1 MTDLDDPSSP
11 LAVLRAAG
19 IADPAALVGRLAAS
33 WPGGTPPAAVLTAL
47 AAAPDPALA
56 VASLGRLRDAVPEAV
71 EATAAD
77 ETRGAALVALLG
89 ASNMMVRWLVAE
101 PTRWPTVLGTEDAR
115 TPIAVLEARP
125 EPPVDASPEDLARLL
140 RAFKRRRV
148 LLIAARDLLGRST
161 LLETMAELSRLAED
175 ALEVAVAAVRSRLV
189 AAHGDARREDGA
201 PLGFSV
207 LGMGKLGGGELN
219 FSSDIDLVYVYA
231 DGGSES
237 AGGPRGTLSARE
249 FMSRL
254 AEGVTRALH
263 QATDDGFVFRVDLRL
278 RPEGTNGPIVNS
290 LANALLYYESW
301 GQTWERAAYLKA
313 RTVAGDRALGETLL
327 RELEPFIYR
336 RYLDYATLEDLK
348 QMKAKVERALA
359 AGPDKGTNVKL
370 GRGGIR
376 EVEFVVQSLQL
387 IHAGKDERIRERNSL
402 AALARLVETRY
413 LAAEESTRL
422 AEAYRFLRDV
432 EHKIQLVDE
441 RQTQVIPVGEGEV
454 QLARRLGYRDVDPA
468 AALARFQADRHRHMD
483 EVAASF
489 AALFYGSRVTMAE
502 AGDGRY
508 ASLLAGIDENP
519 AKAEAELATLGFLD
533 PSSARDHLVLLRDG
547 APSSPATP
555 RRRQLLLAVAPA
567 LLGEVTRAPD
577 PDLALRHLAGFIA
590 AIGARSSF
598 LSLLAENPATL
609 RVLVRLFGSSQ
620 FLSQILIRHPEML
633 DSLVRADLVR
643 LEVPKAALVAEL
655 TSLIR
660 GTESYEGRLDALRR
674 FRHEQ
679 FLRIGINDLDNLL
692 PFHVASSQLSDL
704 ADVCL
709 DAAWR
714 VAEEETCRRYGIEV
728 VPGRFAVVGL
738 GKLGARELTYN
749 SDLDL
754 IFVYVASVA
763 EAGPVS
769 VHEFFTKVAQ
779 ILMTTLQVQ
788 TREGRMYSIDTRL
801 RPSGS
806 QGPLV
811 SSLESFARY
820 HAESAQLWER
830 QAMIKARGVAG
841 EAALLREVEAI
852 IERFVYARSLRDDE
866 VAEIHRLRM
875 RLERELAGDE
885 RDEFNIKTGRGGLLD
900 IEFMVQMKQL
910 RHGTDVPSVRRRAT
924 RHALMALAAA
934 GVVEP
939 DQATI
944 LEQSYAFLRALTN
957 RLRIERDQPV
967 ESLER
972 EGERLPALARRL
984 GYAGSNEAVAREL
997 LADYGRH
1004 RERVRGLYV
1013 TWFGAEA

>member
-1 MTDLDDPSSP
+1 MSAP
-11 LAVLRAAG
+11 LERLRAAG
-19 IADPAALVGRLAAS
+19 IPDPEALVARLATV
-33 WPGGTPPAAVLTAL
+33 WPGGVVPELVLGALADTPDPGLAVAGVGRARDAAPAAL
-47 AAAPDPALA
+47 AAAAGDPA
-56 VASLGRLRDAVPEAV
+56 
-71 EATAAD
+71 T
-77 ETRGAALVALLG
+77 GAALVALLG
-89 ASNMMVRWLVAE
+89 ASNSVARWLFAE
-101 PTRWPTVLGTEDAR
+101 PDCWPAVLAAATP
-115 TPIAVLEARP
+115 PIAELEPRP
-125 EPPVDASPEDLARLL
+125 APPLDASTDELARVL

-161 LLETMAELSRLAED
+161 LVETMAELSRLAED
-175 ALEVAVAAVRSRLV
+175 ALEVAVAAVRARLV
-189 AAHGDARREDGA
+189 AAHGDVLGPDGR
-201 PLGFSV
+201 PLGFCV

-219 FSSDIDLVYVYA
+219 FSSDIDLVYVYG
-231 DGGSES
+231 DGGGETS
-237 AGGPRGTLSARE
+237 GGPRGVVSARE

-254 AEGVTRALH
+254 AEGVTKAVH
-263 QATDDGFVFRVDLRL
+263 QSTGDGFVFRVDLRL

-290 LANALLYYESW
+290 VANALLYYESW

-313 RTVAGDRALGETLL
+313 RPVAGDRALGDALL
-327 RELEPFIYR
+327 SELEPFVFR

-348 QMKAKVERALA
+348 QMKAKVAQALA
-359 AGPDKGTNVKL
+359 SGPEKGINVKL

-376 EVEFVVQSLQL
+376 EVEFVIQNLQL

-402 AALARLVETRY
+402 VALERLVEARY
-413 LAAEESTRL
+413 LPADESARL
-422 AEAYRFLRDV
+422 AAAYRFLRDV

-441 RQTQVIPVGEGEV
+441 RQTQVIPGGEGEV
-454 QLARRLGYRDVDPA
+454 QLARRLGYRDGDGA
-468 AALARFQADRHRHMD
+468 AVLAAFHADRTRHMD
-483 EVAASF
+483 AVAASF
-489 AALFYGSRVTMAE
+489 AALFYGAE
-502 AGDGRY
+502 TGRA
-508 ASLLAGIDENP
+508 ASADARTAALLAGLDDD
-519 AKAEAELATLGFLD
+519 AGKVEAELASLGFLD
-533 PSSARDHLVLLRDG
+533 PRSARDHLLLLRDG
-547 APSSPATP
+547 APTSRAHP
-555 RRRQLLLAVAPA
+555 RRKQLLLTVAPA

-577 PDLALRHLAGFIA
+577 PDLALRHLAGFIG

-609 RVLVRLFGSSQ
+609 RVLVRLFGSSE
-620 FLSQILIRHPEML
+620 FLSQILLRHPEML
-633 DSLVRADLVR
+633 DNLVRADLVR
-643 LEVPKAALVAEL
+643 LDMPKAALATEL
-655 TSLIR
+655 AGLVQATD
-660 GTESYEGRLDALRR
+660 GFEARLDALRR

-714 VAEEETCRRYGIEV
+714 VAEDETCRRYGITAP
-728 VPGRFAVVGL
+728 PGRFAVIGL

-754 IFVYVASVA
+754 IFVYVASA
-763 EAGPVS
+763 STAGPVS

-779 ILMTTLQVQ
+779 TLMTTLQVR

-801 RPSGS
+801 RPSGN
-806 QGPLV
+806 QGTLV

-841 EAALLREVEAI
+841 EAALAREVEAI
-852 IERFVYARSLRDDE
+852 IERFVYARALDDDE

-885 RDEFNIKTGRGGLLD
+885 RAEFNIKTGRGGLLD

-910 RHGTDVPSVRRRAT
+910 RHGADVPAVRRRAT
-924 RHALMALAAA
+924 RHALAALAEA
-934 GVVEP
+934 GVVPAEEA
-939 DQATI
+939 AT
-944 LEQSYAFLRALTN
+944 LEGSYAFLRALTN

-972 EGERLPALARRL
+972 EGDRLPALARRL
-984 GYAGSNEAVAREL
+984 GYGGTNEDAARQL
-997 LADYGRH
+997 LADYGGH
-1004 RERVRGLYV
+1004 RERVRALYV
-1013 TWFGAEA
+1013 RWFGV